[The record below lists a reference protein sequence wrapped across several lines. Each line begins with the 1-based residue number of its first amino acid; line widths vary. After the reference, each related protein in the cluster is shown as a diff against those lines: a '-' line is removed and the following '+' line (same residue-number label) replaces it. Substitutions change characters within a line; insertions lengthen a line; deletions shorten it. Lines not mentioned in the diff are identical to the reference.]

1 VEPEEPLD
9 EPAAVVAFIVHM
21 AVEQNVIA
29 VTSSIKILRKDF
41 QFLS

>member
-1 VEPEEPLD
+1 VEPEEPFD
-9 EPAAVVAFIVHM
+9 EPAAVVAFIAHT

-29 VTSSIKILRKDF
+29 VTSSMKSLRKDF